1 MITPRQKLHVFLFSY
16 PYKGDTYGME
26 VKAYSLD
33 EARGRVKQM
42 AHAVY
47 DGEMMSMIKIPL
59 GQTIIKWLFQR
70 D

>member
-1 MITPRQKLHVFLFSY
+1 MISPRQKLRVFLFSY
-16 PYKGDTYGME
+16 PYKGDAYGME

-47 DGEMMSMIKIPL
+47 DGEMMIKIPL
-59 GQTIIKWLFQR
+59 SKAIIGWFFQR

>member
-1 MITPRQKLHVFLFSY
+1 MIAPQQKLRVFLFSY

-47 DGEMMSMIKIPL
+47 DGEMMIKIPL
-59 GQTIIKWLFQR
+59 SKTIFGRLFQR